1 MSDKDNQTDKQPD
14 TGSRGTQTR
23 CAVQALVGTELI
35 TVEKV
40 NTTMMPGPVLALLAI
55 HNRQPGAAGRVR
67 DGDSD

>member
-1 MSDKDNQTDKQPD
+1 MTKTIRQTNSQTQDPNEDEFPRQTD
-14 TGSRGTQTR
+14 RR

-55 HNRQPGAAGRVR
+55 HSRKPGAAG
-67 DGDSD
+67 